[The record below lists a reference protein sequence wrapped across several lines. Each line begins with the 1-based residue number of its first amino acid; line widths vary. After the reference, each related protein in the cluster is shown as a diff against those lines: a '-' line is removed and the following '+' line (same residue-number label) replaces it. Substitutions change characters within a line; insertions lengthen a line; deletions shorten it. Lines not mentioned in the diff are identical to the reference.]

1 MARHSR
7 SATPDSMPPLC
18 SSSDSETLE
27 LREEAGRKN
36 KPEDKGVSKG
46 KGKYTGTETGK
57 GKRKTRLVYTRCG
70 REAAPEFSDDSEDVE
85 DLDLFDRTSVLLRK
99 GKAKG
104 TNKSK
109 DKDADS
115 LQGPPRSQP

>member
-7 SATPDSMPPLC
+7 SVTPSSMPPLC

-27 LREEAGRKN
+27 PREKAGAN
-36 KPEDKGVSKG
+36 NQPEDKGVIKG
-46 KGKYTGTETGK
+46 KGTDTSTETGK
-57 GKRKTRLVYTRCG
+57 GERKRKEYTRFG
-70 REAAPEFSDDSEDVE
+70 RRAAPEKSEESDDADKP
-85 DLDLFDRTSVLLRK
+85 DLDNKTSVFVRK

-104 TNKSK
+104 KGKSK